1 LPTFVICDNLDS
13 PQSPLRTPSFKN
25 HSFAL
30 LATFAVNAADKMLI
44 NIRAFGI
51 AKEICGGSVFSLE
64 IPERATAEQVKQLI
78 LEQFPRF
85 GQLASFVLAVNEEYA
100 EPDTPVA
107 SGDEIALI
115 PPVSGG

>member
-1 LPTFVICDNLDS
+1 MNITI
-13 PQSPLRTPSFKN
+13 RT
-25 HSFAL
+25 
-30 LATFAVNAADKMLI
+30 
-44 NIRAFGI
+44 FGI
-51 AKEICGGSVFSLE
+51 AKEICGSSTFSLE
-64 IPERATAEQVKQLI
+64 IPENANAEQVKQLI

-100 EPDTPVA
+100 ESDTPIA

>member
-1 LPTFVICDNLDS
+1 
-13 PQSPLRTPSFKN
+13 
-25 HSFAL
+25 
-30 LATFAVNAADKMLI
+30 MLI

-51 AKEICGGSVFSLE
+51 AKEICGGSTFSLE
-64 IPERATAEQVKQLI
+64 IPESANAEQVKQLI

-100 EPDTPVA
+100 EPDSLIA